1 MPKKRSESGLLPH
14 TVASAE
20 RGVEPDPEY
29 LYLYL
34 HLACGAT
41 SSTERPPV
49 TTLPGGDCSKAEGTP
64 YGPWNA
70 TMVSSCTCP
79 SYSSTVTCQ
88 WHDR

>member
-41 SSTERPPV
+41 SSTARPPV
-49 TTLPGGDCSKAEGTP
+49 TKVP
-64 YGPWNA
+64 YLEVIVVRLKVRP
-70 TMVSSCTCP
+70 MVLGMP
-79 SYSSTVTCQ
+79 R
-88 WHDR
+88 W